1 MTTPLRL
8 GVSAQRELFAV
19 QSACASPLSAPSRE
33 AWATELVRGFRSL
46 LGADRVTVRLSS
58 EHKIVHISDEVPV
71 ADRERFGP
79 AITPLAERH
88 RIWDRHARLGV
99 WDRAAIWR
107 PCLEEYAR
115 SAYYNEFIVP
125 GRYFD
130 AVGIACSLDG
140 TPPNGRVLTA
150 EQVTGV
156 WLHHASPA
164 TKPFGERGQALL
176 RLCLPAWRAGIAL
189 LRQLEAHRA
198 TLARTLDAS
207 GVCALLIGSDRRI
220 LHETPALASILA
232 GVPERSSIIVE
243 MVHAA
248 LSAGHGDRG
257 RFGGLQRNGGPAAP
271 YREVVI
277 RGDRYRIAA
286 GTASGVG
293 QDATIVT
300 LERHRCSTPT
310 AAEIALRLGVTPAQ
324 ARVAER
330 LAAGGT
336 TASVA
341 RELGL
346 SVHTVRRHTEQL
358 RARLDVQTT
367 AQVAVELLRQV

>member
-1 MTTPLRL
+1 MSVTLRL
-8 GVSAQRELFAV
+8 GTSAQRELSAV
-19 QSACASPLSAPSRE
+19 QTTCASSMSAPSRE
-33 AWATELVRGFRSL
+33 AWAMELVCGFRSL
-46 LGADRVTVRLSS
+46 LGADRVTIRLFSGNGIM
-58 EHKIVHISDEVPV
+58 HLSDEVPL
-71 ADRERFGP
+71 ADRERFDP

-140 TPPNGRVLTA
+140 TPPNGRVLTG

-156 WLHHASPA
+156 WLHHASPTA
-164 TKPFGERGQALL
+164 KPFGERGQALL

-189 LRQLEAHRA
+189 LRQLDAHRN

-232 GVPERSSIIVE
+232 CAPERRAVIAE
-243 MVHAA
+243 MTHAA
-248 LSAGHGDRG
+248 LGAGHRQHG
-257 RFGGLQRNGGPAAP
+257 RFVGRHSNGGSAAP

-286 GTASGVG
+286 GTASGVEHG
-293 QDATIVT
+293 VTIVT
-300 LERHRCSTPT
+300 LERIGRSTPT
-310 AAEIALRLGVTPAQ
+310 AEEIALRLGVTPAQ
-324 ARVAER
+324 ARIAER

-336 TASVA
+336 TASIA
-341 RELGL
+341 REFGL

-358 RARLDVQTT
+358 RARLNVNTT
-367 AQVAVELLRQV
+367 AQVAVELLRTV